1 MTLDPMT
8 FEYYCEK
15 HKILKLALNDSY
27 PDKQVRHFCL
37 LLVLDQ
43 VILTLVDYNSFNEYS
58 LGQIKVKM
66 RSRLEELS
74 FFITGREYLIKIVL
88 YGIVKRLNRNGHFNG
103 GVITVL
109 KIQYLEYEFKL
120 STSACI
126 LSKSAHTSSSGSYG

>member
-27 PDKQVRHFCL
+27 HDKQVRHFCL

-66 RSRLEELS
+66 RSRLEGLS
-74 FFITGREYLIKIVL
+74 FFYHWK
-88 YGIVKRLNRNGHFNG
+88 GILDQNRALWNSEA
-103 GVITVL
+103 T
-109 KIQYLEYEFKL
+109 E
-120 STSACI
+120 S
-126 LSKSAHTSSSGSYG
+126 